1 MGSASPKPAA
11 RAGTMAAPRAQ
22 KEKYCRNYAREE
34 AVSSNVLRGVAKS
47 SALQTSSQ
55 RGANYEETYA
65 PDAITSVKT
74 NIVSG
79 SGGSSAVQ
87 HGKQHG
93 ASMARDV
100 TDVTA
105 PEASRQAGARCRPRQ
120 CAPLCSRPQR
130 HERRYRDA

>member
-22 KEKYCRNYAREE
+22 EEKYCRNYAREE
-34 AVSSNVLRGVAKS
+34 AVSSNVLGGVAKS

-55 RGANYEETYA
+55 RNANYKETCA

-93 ASMARDV
+93 ASMPRVSEHDDTCPEVLKSAIKAWNHVALARQ
-100 TDVTA
+100 
-105 PEASRQAGARCRPRQ
+105 QAAWR
-120 CAPLCSRPQR
+120 L
-130 HERRYRDA
+130 